1 MTGETRSDDGL
12 GDREDD
18 GETIENGTM
27 VGEYAIDGVLGQG
40 GMGKVYSATHPIIA
54 KRAAVKVLHPTL
66 SRNRESV
73 ERFVQEARSVNQ
85 IGHPNIVD
93 IFAFGTLIDGR
104 SYFVMEYLRGQSLRD
119 RLHTGPP
126 LRLAEAIAMLD
137 TVAQALEAAHEA
149 GIVHR
154 DLKPDNIF
162 LVELK
167 GTAPQVKL
175 LDFGIAKLLGNDA
188 ALTERTRTGNLM
200 GTPAYMSPE
209 QARGYAVDHRTDI
222 YAFGCLAFEL
232 VTGRLPYPSDNAAD
246 MIAQHLYGEVPS
258 ARAHVSP
265 ELDALLVAMMAKDAA
280 ARPSLATAREVLRAQ
295 LARPVASVVTAPTR
309 TVQAM
314 ATLPPRPSRSPALV
328 IAIVGTLVVALG
340 VTMFVLVRQ
349 SNAPVEPPPSP
360 PPPAAEKHVTMPLDK
375 PAPDVAP
382 APVPEKAPTPAP
394 VIPKLADQP
403 PPDGVEA
410 KRPDMG
416 EAIKQLDLRHNQR
429 KGLRV
434 GKRPPPIAPATPSPK
449 PLDDDDAPMRP

>member
-1 MTGETRSDDGL
+1 MTGSRSSDEL
-12 GDREDD
+12 GTEPDDD

-27 VGEYAIDGVLGQG
+27 VGEYAIDGVLGEG

-54 KRAAVKVLHPTL
+54 KRAAVKVLHPAL

-93 IFAFGTLIDGR
+93 IFAFGTLLDGR
-104 SYFVMEYLRGQSLRD
+104 SYFVMEYLRGKSLRD
-119 RLHTGPP
+119 RLRAGP
-126 LRLAEAIAMLD
+126 LRLPETLALLD

-167 GTAPQVKL
+167 GSAPQVKL

-200 GTPAYMSPE
+200 GTPAYISPE

-246 MIAQHLYGEVPS
+246 MIAQHLYGDVPS
-258 ARAHVSP
+258 ARGHASP
-265 ELDALLVAMMAKDAA
+265 ELDALLTAMMAKDAG

-295 LARPVASVVTAPTR
+295 LARPAANLVTAPASA
-309 TVQAM
+309 VPPM
-314 ATLPPRPSRSPALV
+314 ATPLPQRPARSPV
-328 IAIVGTLVVALG
+328 WVMAIVGTLVIALG

-349 SNAPVEPPPSP
+349 SSAPDAPATPPPAPEQHVVLPVDRPAEPAPPAPIKAP
-360 PPPAAEKHVTMPLDK
+360 PPP
-375 PAPDVAP
+375 
-382 APVPEKAPTPAP
+382 PTPAP
-394 VIPKLADQP
+394 TPTPTAPKLADEP

-416 EAIKQLDLRHNQR
+416 AALKQLDQRHNQR
-429 KGLRV
+429 KGFRV
-434 GKRPPPIAPATPSPK
+434 GKRPPPTTTTK
-449 PLDDDDAPMRP
+449 PLDDDDAPMR